1 MTFSC
6 IKNEKQLSVRQ
17 ACQSLNTSQTAFQHW
32 CKPASETE
40 PELLQ
45 PIQEIV
51 EEFPGYGYRR
61 VTKALPKKGVKANH
75 KKVLKTMKENRLT
88 CIKRKT
94 FKPATTD
101 SNHSY
106 CIHPNRVKSI
116 HPTSLNQIWV
126 ADITYVRLP
135 KGFAYLAVI
144 MDRYS
149 RRILGWKLS
158 HCIDSQLTV
167 DALTMALNTRK
178 GMAIDGLIHHSD
190 RGVQYACHEYT
201 NKLEQYGILV
211 SMSAKGNPYDN
222 AYAESL
228 FKTIKREEVYMSDY
242 ESFEDAYQN
251 IEHFIE
257 EVYNEKRLHSAIGY
271 QPPAEFEQKIL
282 KEVVA

>member
-1 MTFSC
+1 VTFVC
-6 IKNEKQLSVRQ
+6 IKKETKLSVRQ
-17 ACQSLNTSQTAFQHW
+17 ACKALDTSQTAFRHW
-32 CKPASETE
+32 LQPVPETE
-40 PELLQ
+40 LSLLQ

-61 VTKALPKKGVKANH
+61 VTKALPQKGVKANH

-88 CIKRKT
+88 CKKRKT

-106 CIHPNRVKSI
+106 CIQPNRVKSI
-116 HPTSLNQIWV
+116 HPISLNQIWV

-158 HCIDSQLTV
+158 RCIDSQLTV
-167 DALTMALNTRK
+167 DALTMALNTRQ
-178 GMAIDGLIHHSD
+178 GQCLDGLIHHSD

-201 NKLEQYGILV
+201 GLLEQRGILA

-228 FKTIKREEVYMSDY
+228 FKTIKREEVYVSEY

-257 EVYNEKRLHSAIGY
+257 QVYNEKRLHSAIGY

-282 KEVVA
+282 KEEVA